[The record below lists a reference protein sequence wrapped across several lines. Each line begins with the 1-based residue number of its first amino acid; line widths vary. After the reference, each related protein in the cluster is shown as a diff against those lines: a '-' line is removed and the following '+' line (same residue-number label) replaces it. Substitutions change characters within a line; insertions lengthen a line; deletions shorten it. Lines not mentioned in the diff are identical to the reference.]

1 MEDFDVAAAEPV
13 VELVAAAVT
22 VSAVALVEEVVAV
35 SAAAAVEPV
44 RSARP
49 GLPASV
55 PVGED
60 VAVVVFVVVVLLEL
74 ELASEEGPA
83 VLVALL
89 VVEPPEPQP
98 ALE

>member
-1 MEDFDVAAAEPV
+1 MKDFDVAAAEPV
-13 VELVAAAVT
+13 VELVAVAVT
-22 VSAVALVEEVVAV
+22 VYDVALVEEVVVV

-55 PVGED
+55 PVGEV